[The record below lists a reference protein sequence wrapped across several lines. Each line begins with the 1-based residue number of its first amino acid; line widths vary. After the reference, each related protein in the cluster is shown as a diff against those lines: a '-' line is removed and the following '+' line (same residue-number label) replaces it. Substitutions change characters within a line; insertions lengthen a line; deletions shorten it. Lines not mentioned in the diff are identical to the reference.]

1 MTIAPS
7 VNDAEI
13 AKFEAMAA
21 DWWNPSGKF
30 KPLHQMNPCRLD
42 YITAQ
47 IAMEHDRDLGRPHPF
62 DGLRLVD
69 IGCGG
74 GLLSE
79 PMARL
84 GATVTGVDASESTI
98 PVAQIHAAQMG
109 LTIDY
114 RQTTAEVLAQ
124 EGKEFDVVLAME
136 IVEHVESPQAFI
148 ATLASLLAPGG
159 LVIMSTLNRTPQS
172 FAKAII
178 GAERILR
185 WLPVGTHDWRKFV
198 SPEELWT
205 LLESAGLTP
214 VDRKGFVYNPL
225 SARWTL
231 SANDLSV
238 NYATTAVREH
248 SAPAQ

>member
-21 DWWNPSGKF
+21 DWWNPNGKF
-30 KPLHQMNPCRLD
+30 KPLHLMNPCRLD

-47 IAMEHDRDLGRPHPF
+47 IAMEHDRELGDARPF
-62 DGLRLVD
+62 EGLNLVD

-84 GATVTGVDASESTI
+84 GASVTGVDASEATI

-109 LTIDY
+109 IDITY
-114 RQTTAEVLAQ
+114 RETTGEVLAR
-124 EGKEFDVVLAME
+124 EGKAFDVVLAFE
-136 IVEHVESPQAFI
+136 IIEHVASPQEFV
-148 ATLASLLAPGG
+148 ATCASLLAPGG
-159 LVIMSTLNRTPQS
+159 VLVMSTLNRTPQS

-178 GAERILR
+178 GAEHILR

-198 SPEELWT
+198 SPDELWSMF
-205 LLESAGLTP
+205 EAAQLTP
-214 VDRKGFVYNPL
+214 VDRKGFVYSPL
-225 SARWTL
+225 SGRWKL

-238 NYATTAVREH
+238 NYAATAVRER
-248 SAPAQ
+248 